1 MAKITVQ
8 STPVTVLSI
17 EERDYISLTDMAS
30 AKEGDNRAADIIKN
44 WIRNRYAIEFLGTW
58 EVIHNPDF
66 KVVEFDH
73 FRKSAGL
80 PSFVL
85 SASEWIEQT
94 NAIGIIVLCY
104 GVYEAACL
112 FLNYKRCETS
122 NDAQIEQYISPINI
136 RVPGYVKKV
145 YFTEHQFVHKG
156 DTLLVLDDREYRIRV
171 SEAEAALKD
180 AENGIAILSSSLTTT
195 QATASVYDASIEEI
209 NTRISKLQKDLTRY
223 RNLLQRNAA
232 TPIQVEQLETELT
245 ATLAKLEALKKQKAA
260 ATSGVN
266 EVTNRKASV
275 EAGILRAQAALE
287 MARLNLSYTVVTAPC
302 DGTLGRRALED
313 GQFVQ
318 GGQSLTYI
326 IPDTQKWVIANYK
339 ETQIAN
345 LYEGQKVSIKVDA
358 FPDKEFSGHISAI
371 SGATGSKYSLVPT
384 DNSAGNF
391 VKIQQ
396 RIPVRIEF
404 DELSEED
411 NRLLA
416 AGMMVIIKAKL

>member
-1 MAKITVQ
+1 MK
-8 STPVTVLSI
+8 
-17 EERDYISLTDMAS
+17 
-30 AKEGDNRAADIIKN
+30 KENSSHYKRSKKLKALRFGQ
-44 WIRNRYAIEFLGTW
+44 YTL
-58 EVIHNPDF
+58 
-66 KVVEFDH
+66 
-73 FRKSAGL
+73 
-80 PSFVL
+80 
-85 SASEWIEQT
+85 

-171 SEAEAALKD
+171 SEAEAA
-180 AENGIAILSSSLTTT
+180 SSLTTT

-266 EVTNRKASV
+266 EVTNRKASD

-339 ETQIAN
+339 ETQIDN
-345 LYEGQKVSIKVDA
+345 L
-358 FPDKEFSGHISAI
+358 
-371 SGATGSKYSLVPT
+371 
-384 DNSAGNF
+384 
-391 VKIQQ
+391 
-396 RIPVRIEF
+396 
-404 DELSEED
+404 
-411 NRLLA
+411 
-416 AGMMVIIKAKL
+416 

>member
-1 MAKITVQ
+1 MK
-8 STPVTVLSI
+8 
-17 EERDYISLTDMAS
+17 
-30 AKEGDNRAADIIKN
+30 KENSSHYKRSKKLKALRFGQHT
-44 WIRNRYAIEFLGTW
+44 L
-58 EVIHNPDF
+58 
-66 KVVEFDH
+66 
-73 FRKSAGL
+73 
-80 PSFVL
+80 
-85 SASEWIEQT
+85 

-171 SEAEAALKD
+171 SEAEALKD

-266 EVTNRKASV
+266 EVTKHR
-275 EAGILRAQAALE
+275 
-287 MARLNLSYTVVTAPC
+287 
-302 DGTLGRRALED
+302 
-313 GQFVQ
+313 
-318 GGQSLTYI
+318 
-326 IPDTQKWVIANYK
+326 
-339 ETQIAN
+339 
-345 LYEGQKVSIKVDA
+345 
-358 FPDKEFSGHISAI
+358 
-371 SGATGSKYSLVPT
+371 SKPEY
-384 DNSAGNF
+384 
-391 VKIQQ
+391 
-396 RIPVRIEF
+396 
-404 DELSEED
+404 
-411 NRLLA
+411 
-416 AGMMVIIKAKL
+416 

>member
-1 MAKITVQ
+1 MK
-8 STPVTVLSI
+8 
-17 EERDYISLTDMAS
+17 
-30 AKEGDNRAADIIKN
+30 KENSSHYKRSKKLKALRFGQ
-44 WIRNRYAIEFLGTW
+44 YTL
-58 EVIHNPDF
+58 
-66 KVVEFDH
+66 
-73 FRKSAGL
+73 
-80 PSFVL
+80 
-85 SASEWIEQT
+85 

-171 SEAEAALKD
+171 
-180 AENGIAILSSSLTTT
+180 
-195 QATASVYDASIEEI
+195 I

>member
-1 MAKITVQ
+1 MK
-8 STPVTVLSI
+8 
-17 EERDYISLTDMAS
+17 
-30 AKEGDNRAADIIKN
+30 KENSSHYKRSKKLKALRFGQ
-44 WIRNRYAIEFLGTW
+44 YTL
-58 EVIHNPDF
+58 
-66 KVVEFDH
+66 
-73 FRKSAGL
+73 
-80 PSFVL
+80 
-85 SASEWIEQT
+85 

-318 GGQSLTYI
+318 GEIGRASCRER
-326 IPDTQKWVIANYK
+326 V
-339 ETQIAN
+339 
-345 LYEGQKVSIKVDA
+345 
-358 FPDKEFSGHISAI
+358 
-371 SGATGSKYSLVPT
+371 
-384 DNSAGNF
+384 
-391 VKIQQ
+391 
-396 RIPVRIEF
+396 
-404 DELSEED
+404 
-411 NRLLA
+411 
-416 AGMMVIIKAKL
+416 

>member
-1 MAKITVQ
+1 MK
-8 STPVTVLSI
+8 
-17 EERDYISLTDMAS
+17 
-30 AKEGDNRAADIIKN
+30 KENSSHYKRSKKLKALRFGQ
-44 WIRNRYAIEFLGTW
+44 YTL
-58 EVIHNPDF
+58 
-66 KVVEFDH
+66 
-73 FRKSAGL
+73 
-80 PSFVL
+80 
-85 SASEWIEQT
+85 

-275 EAGILRAQAALE
+275 EAGILRAQAALWGR
-287 MARLNLSYTVVTAPC
+287 AAGLSSGFGIRQSSLPL
-302 DGTLGRRALED
+302 GTSYAGRGR
-313 GQFVQ
+313 F
-318 GGQSLTYI
+318 
-326 IPDTQKWVIANYK
+326 
-339 ETQIAN
+339 
-345 LYEGQKVSIKVDA
+345 
-358 FPDKEFSGHISAI
+358 
-371 SGATGSKYSLVPT
+371 YSLGGST
-384 DNSAGNF
+384 ASTAGCSM
-391 VKIQQ
+391 ISYIS
-396 RIPVRIEF
+396 RATSLVRGST
-404 DELSEED
+404 SESTRTLMG
-411 NRLLA
+411 RLPKVTS
-416 AGMMVIIKAKL
+416 MMSPALTA

>member
-1 MAKITVQ
+1 M
-8 STPVTVLSI
+8 
-17 EERDYISLTDMAS
+17 
-30 AKEGDNRAADIIKN
+30 
-44 WIRNRYAIEFLGTW
+44 
-58 EVIHNPDF
+58 
-66 KVVEFDH
+66 
-73 FRKSAGL
+73 
-80 PSFVL
+80 
-85 SASEWIEQT
+85 
-94 NAIGIIVLCY
+94 
-104 GVYEAACL
+104 
-112 FLNYKRCETS
+112 
-122 NDAQIEQYISPINI
+122 
-136 RVPGYVKKV
+136 
-145 YFTEHQFVHKG
+145 
-156 DTLLVLDDREYRIRV
+156 
-171 SEAEAALKD
+171 KD

-287 MARLNLSYTVVTAPC
+287 MARLNLSYTAVTAPC

-345 LYEGQKVSIKVDA
+345 LYRRPK
-358 FPDKEFSGHISAI
+358 
-371 SGATGSKYSLVPT
+371 SKHQS
-384 DNSAGNF
+384 
-391 VKIQQ
+391 
-396 RIPVRIEF
+396 RC
-404 DELSEED
+404 LS
-411 NRLLA
+411 R
-416 AGMMVIIKAKL
+416 

>member
-1 MAKITVQ
+1 MK
-8 STPVTVLSI
+8 
-17 EERDYISLTDMAS
+17 
-30 AKEGDNRAADIIKN
+30 KENSSHYKRSKKLKALRFGQHT
-44 WIRNRYAIEFLGTW
+44 L
-58 EVIHNPDF
+58 
-66 KVVEFDH
+66 
-73 FRKSAGL
+73 
-80 PSFVL
+80 
-85 SASEWIEQT
+85 

-371 SGATGSKYSLVPT
+371 SGATGSKYSLVPVSYT
-384 DNSAGNF
+384 HLTL
-391 VKIQQ
+391 
-396 RIPVRIEF
+396 PT
-404 DELSEED
+404 
-411 NRLLA
+411 
-416 AGMMVIIKAKL
+416 KLEV

>member
-1 MAKITVQ
+1 MK
-8 STPVTVLSI
+8 
-17 EERDYISLTDMAS
+17 
-30 AKEGDNRAADIIKN
+30 KENSSHYKRSKKLKALRFGQ
-44 WIRNRYAIEFLGTW
+44 YTL
-58 EVIHNPDF
+58 
-66 KVVEFDH
+66 
-73 FRKSAGL
+73 
-80 PSFVL
+80 
-85 SASEWIEQT
+85 

-122 NDAQIEQYISPINI
+122 NDAQI

-326 IPDTQKWVIANYK
+326 IPDTQKWVIANY
-339 ETQIAN
+339 
-345 LYEGQKVSIKVDA
+345 
-358 FPDKEFSGHISAI
+358 
-371 SGATGSKYSLVPT
+371 SLVPT

>member
-1 MAKITVQ
+1 MPVQNQFHFYYMKSIILLFSFFISLSFFACVDDSSSIGAKWVQ
-8 STPVTVLSI
+8 SSFLNEQMDTCTVLLSTVLS
-17 EERDYISLTDMAS
+17 D
-30 AKEGDNRAADIIKN
+30 
-44 WIRNRYAIEFLGTW
+44 
-58 EVIHNPDF
+58 
-66 KVVEFDH
+66 
-73 FRKSAGL
+73 
-80 PSFVL
+80 
-85 SASEWIEQT
+85 
-94 NAIGIIVLCY
+94 
-104 GVYEAACL
+104 
-112 FLNYKRCETS
+112 
-122 NDAQIEQYISPINI
+122 
-136 RVPGYVKKV
+136 
-145 YFTEHQFVHKG
+145 
-156 DTLLVLDDREYRIRV
+156 
-171 SEAEAALKD
+171 
-180 AENGIAILSSSLTTT
+180 
-195 QATASVYDASIEEI
+195 SI
-209 NTRISKLQKDLTRY
+209 
-223 RNLLQRNAA
+223 
-232 TPIQVEQLETELT
+232 
-245 ATLAKLEALKKQKAA
+245 

-287 MARLNLSYTVVTAPC
+287 MARLNLSYTAVTAPC

>member
-1 MAKITVQ
+1 MRFGQHT
-8 STPVTVLSI
+8 L
-17 EERDYISLTDMAS
+17 
-30 AKEGDNRAADIIKN
+30 
-44 WIRNRYAIEFLGTW
+44 
-58 EVIHNPDF
+58 
-66 KVVEFDH
+66 
-73 FRKSAGL
+73 
-80 PSFVL
+80 
-85 SASEWIEQT
+85 

-245 ATLAKLEALKKQKAA
+245 ATLAKLEALKNKSRSHFGSK
-260 ATSGVN
+260 
-266 EVTNRKASV
+266 R
-275 EAGILRAQAALE
+275 
-287 MARLNLSYTVVTAPC
+287 SYKPQSI
-302 DGTLGRRALED
+302 GRSRNIKSPSSF
-313 GQFVQ
+313 GN
-318 GGQSLTYI
+318 G
-326 IPDTQKWVIANYK
+326 
-339 ETQIAN
+339 
-345 LYEGQKVSIKVDA
+345 SIKFVL
-358 FPDKEFSGHISAI
+358 
-371 SGATGSKYSLVPT
+371 YSSYRPL
-384 DNSAGNF
+384 
-391 VKIQQ
+391 
-396 RIPVRIEF
+396 
-404 DELSEED
+404 
-411 NRLLA
+411 
-416 AGMMVIIKAKL
+416 

>member
-1 MAKITVQ
+1 MK
-8 STPVTVLSI
+8 
-17 EERDYISLTDMAS
+17 
-30 AKEGDNRAADIIKN
+30 KENSSHYKRSKKLKALRFGQ
-44 WIRNRYAIEFLGTW
+44 YTL
-58 EVIHNPDF
+58 
-66 KVVEFDH
+66 
-73 FRKSAGL
+73 
-80 PSFVL
+80 
-85 SASEWIEQT
+85 

-136 RVPGYVKKV
+136 IALPDMLKKG
-145 YFTEHQFVHKG
+145 FTSPNTNSYTKA
-156 DTLLVLDDREYRIRV
+156 TLTCSGTNREYRIRV

-180 AENGIAILSSSLTTT
+180 AENRNCNLIFQFDNDTGD
-195 QATASVYDASIEEI
+195 ASVYDASIEEI

-391 VKIQQ
+391 VKYNN
-396 RIPVRIEF
+396 VF
-404 DELSEED
+404 L
-411 NRLLA
+411 
-416 AGMMVIIKAKL
+416 

>member
-1 MAKITVQ
+1 MK
-8 STPVTVLSI
+8 
-17 EERDYISLTDMAS
+17 
-30 AKEGDNRAADIIKN
+30 KENSSHYKRSKKLKALRFGQ
-44 WIRNRYAIEFLGTW
+44 YTL
-58 EVIHNPDF
+58 
-66 KVVEFDH
+66 
-73 FRKSAGL
+73 
-80 PSFVL
+80 
-85 SASEWIEQT
+85 

-232 TPIQVEQLETELT
+232 TPIQ
-245 ATLAKLEALKKQKAA
+245 
-260 ATSGVN
+260 
-266 EVTNRKASV
+266 ASV